1 MNAQALQKVSQ
12 RCVASLLRG
21 EALVTPSQCAL
32 AEVYGGY
39 EPRPGRTSLPAR
51 SHEARCHHWPRGWVA
66 WGRAASQMPRWIPT
80 WQPSVSQQL
89 RSLSCALFFCFWKCQ
104 ALHSCFATLMWR
116 KWHPTCYFFPIHIFL
131 IFLIPGN
138 TLTWLRLSLNYLC
151 SSHLSFSLLL
161 ALTSKM
167 SKQNQTKAPREWIY
181 AQWIHCPDKELKFFC
196 WFILP
201 FEAKKQKQWLL
212 PLWLISCPGKK
223 P

>member
-51 SHEARCHHWPRGWVA
+51 SREARCHHWDELRGDALRLKCRVEFPLDSRVSA
-66 WGRAASQMPRWIPT
+66 SSCDLSRALSFSVFENAKHCTAASQRWCEENDTQHVI
-80 WQPSVSQQL
+80 
-89 RSLSCALFFCFWKCQ
+89 
-104 ALHSCFATLMWR
+104 
-116 KWHPTCYFFPIHIFL
+116 FFPIHIFL

-167 SKQNQTKAPREWIY
+167 NKQNQTKAPREWIY